1 MANENIQ
8 YNLICD
14 SAGKSLS
21 GEKNYRLHL
30 PEDIPACNFWSV
42 IVYDKDTGLMIN
54 TDQSWPSVYSSCK
67 KLLVSHDGSVEVW
80 FGPIAPS
87 GKENNWIKT
96 IPGKEWNMI
105 LRLYE
110 PLESGVNMTWK
121 PGDIELI

>member
-1 MANENIQ
+1 MVNENIQ

-14 SAGKSLS
+14 SAGRSLS
-21 GEKNYRLHL
+21 GEKNCRLHL

-42 IVYDKDTGLMIN
+42 IVYDKDAGLMIN

-67 KLLVSHDGSVEVW
+67 KLLHNPDGSVDVW
-80 FGPIAPS
+80 FWPIAPL

-96 IPGKEWNMI
+96 NPGKEWNMI

-110 PLESGVNMTWK
+110 PPESRSSTRHGSR
-121 PGDIELI
+121 GR